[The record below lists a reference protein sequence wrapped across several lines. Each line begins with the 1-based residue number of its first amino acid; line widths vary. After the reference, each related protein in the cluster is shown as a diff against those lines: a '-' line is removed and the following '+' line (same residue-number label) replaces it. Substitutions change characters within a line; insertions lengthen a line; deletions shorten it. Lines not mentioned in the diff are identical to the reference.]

1 MSNESIKPQ
10 KLKTI
15 ATQSGSPQGFK
26 YENSVPFEMPD
37 YATVAM
43 IGLQCQNIP
52 VGTIIGFSC
61 PQPGPNPPIYLA
73 PTTVPVPNFSPAI
86 QSNIPANFKGTID
99 YYAYFEQQPPADA
112 SLTVFIAIPA
122 ND

>member
-1 MSNESIKPQ
+1 MSHESIKPQ
-10 KLKTI
+10 KLTI
-15 ATQSGSPQGFK
+15 IASQSGAPQGFK

-37 YATVAM
+37 QATLAS

-73 PTTVPVPNFSPAI
+73 PTVVPVPNFSPAI
-86 QSNIPANFKGTID
+86 QSEMPAGFKPCQTT
-99 YYAYFEQQPPADA
+99 
-112 SLTVFIAIPA
+112 TVFSYVLR
-122 ND
+122 